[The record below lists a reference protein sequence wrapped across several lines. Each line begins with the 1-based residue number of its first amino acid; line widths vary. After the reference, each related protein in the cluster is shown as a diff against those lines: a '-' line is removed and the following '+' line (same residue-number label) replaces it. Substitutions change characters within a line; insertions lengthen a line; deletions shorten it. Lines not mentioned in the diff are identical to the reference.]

1 MLQKACGLELRF
13 GSHTWLSALS
23 EDGQFFHMNNK
34 ACTLR
39 FETAMLTQEYYV
51 EFYKC
56 IDLPEVLVLCY
67 EDLQE
72 SVAGPSTKHRRVSD
86 WSMSGR
92 VFM

>member
-1 MLQKACGLELRF
+1 MYHEAC
-13 GSHTWLSALS
+13 AL
-23 EDGQFFHMNNK
+23 
-34 ACTLR
+34 C
-39 FETAMLTQEYYV
+39 FETATLTQEYYV

-72 SVAGPSTKHRRVSD
+72 SVAGPNTKHHFQSVFGFDVSD
-86 WSMSGR
+86 WSVSGR